1 MNSRLL
7 TASAR
12 PRPGG
17 ETKRR
22 LGFAKQ
28 MGSQPK
34 RRSSLCTN
42 KKAYF
47 DYEIL
52 EKYEAGIVLTG
63 AEVKSVK
70 EGRVQLKGSFAS
82 ILNGRVIVENMHIS
96 PYRYS
101 SGGAA
106 ISPLR
111 RRELLLHK
119 KEIDHLAGLSLQKGF
134 TLVPLEATL
143 KNNLIKI
150 LLGVCRGK
158 KKHDKREVLKRR
170 AVTREINQNLK
181 KFAR

>member
-1 MNSRLL
+1 MNSRTL
-7 TASAR
+7 
-12 PRPGG
+12 
-17 ETKRR
+17 
-22 LGFAKQ
+22 AK
-28 MGSQPK
+28 
-34 RRSSLCTN
+34 N

-82 ILNGRVIVENMHIS
+82 IVNGKVIVENMHIS

-101 SGGAA
+101 NGATRA
-106 ISPLR
+106 DPLR

-119 KEIDHLAGLSLQKGF
+119 KEIDHLAGLSMQKGF
-134 TLVPLEATL
+134 TLVPLEAIL

-158 KKHDKREVLKRR
+158 KKYDKREVLKRR
-170 AVTREINQNLK
+170 AVTREIDQNLK